1 MVAGG
6 APGCGSILIA
16 FGDENA
22 NVIRDCKIE
31 VDILPHLKEWD
42 SGVIG
47 GNLHRRTYATSS
59 QS

>member
-1 MVAGG
+1 MVVGGG

-31 VDILPHLKEWD
+31 GKFVSLKD
-42 SGVIG
+42 
-47 GNLHRRTYATSS
+47 
-59 QS
+59 